1 MGVDYYAYAFIG
13 QKINKNKLN
22 KEVTVPGCKHDNPKT
37 ATFCSTCGKRAFIT
51 DERPVV
57 DFDEIGLTVIN
68 TTDDRDI
75 FVALPQHVVKT
86 NSSRSMSDEGDQGH
100 ITLAI
105 NAIEIAQMELQKRLE
120 PHGLWDKQAFGLWT
134 TQYCSY

>member
-22 KEVTVPGCKHDNPKT
+22 KEVTVPGCSHNNPKN
-37 ATFCSTCGKRAFIT
+37 ANFCSTCGKRAFIT

-57 DFDEIGLTVIN
+57 DFDEIGLTVIT

-86 NSSRSMSDEGDQGH
+86 GSSRSMSNTGDQGH
-100 ITLAI
+100 ISLDPSAI
-105 NAIEIAQMELQKRLE
+105 TTAMLELKKSLE
-120 PHGLWDKQAFGLWT
+120 PHGLWDEKAFGLWT